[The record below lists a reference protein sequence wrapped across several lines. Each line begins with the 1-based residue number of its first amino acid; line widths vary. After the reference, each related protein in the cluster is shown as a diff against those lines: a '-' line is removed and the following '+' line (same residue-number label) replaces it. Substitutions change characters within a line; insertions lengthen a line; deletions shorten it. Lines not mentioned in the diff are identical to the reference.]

1 MEVYQQA
8 SIIFTGNCSG
18 TRDTSF
24 NPRAACCHRSIPF
37 QYNQWSLDTWGTSR
51 IMANKPSPLRGEQL
65 VGTNN
70 LFSST
75 RDNEQCINSFLFKW
89 FLKNSFFQNMLGNV
103 NAYTG
108 GHTSTSH
115 RSYIFP
121 LVHKQKK
128 PVARKLNVIYIF
140 FVPLDW
146 SNNSNNKQ
154 LYIKTSLP
162 SDLILNTSFL
172 STQSKA
178 ANTTALKS
186 QHRRRES
193 HLTPHGTDCYLDAN
207 PLLNGVELNALYPPQ
222 EGNPGVKKL
231 QVSISGPNSWT
242 LAIPNVCVADL
253 FAV

>member
-1 MEVYQQA
+1 MSVRIQEA
-8 SIIFTGNCSG
+8 
-18 TRDTSF
+18 
-24 NPRAACCHRSIPF
+24 IP
-37 QYNQWSLDTWGTSR
+37 L
-51 IMANKPSPLRGEQL
+51 P
-65 VGTNN
+65 
-70 LFSST
+70 
-75 RDNEQCINSFLFKW
+75 
-89 FLKNSFFQNMLGNV
+89 
-103 NAYTG
+103 
-108 GHTSTSH
+108 HT
-115 RSYIFP
+115 SYIFP

-207 PLLNGVELNALYPPQ
+207 SLLNVVELNALYRPQ

-242 LAIPNVCVADL
+242 LAIPNVCVADFL
-253 FAV
+253 LSRLSFYFSVQALRPHSKRRWKRRDLYRSCDLHR